1 MMAVQNT
8 GSARS
13 LSKQLSALAMTS
25 GYDKD
30 EEVCGQGEPADTWY
44 QVVKGAARR
53 CMVCADGRRRIVGLL
68 LPGDCFGFTVN
79 RGCDCSVE
87 SVMDGTIVASIPR
100 RGAEMLADSDPIVAR
115 EIREFAFTVI
125 AQLQTQLLVVGR
137 TTARE
142 KVGSFLFE
150 MSNRL
155 ERDDSGRMV
164 LPISRYD
171 IADYLAISAETVSR
185 SISSLRLLGL
195 INLAEPRRVRIM
207 NSSVLRD
214 CEHPVHPRASA

>member
-1 MMAVQNT
+1 MAVQNT
-8 GSARS
+8 GSARD

-25 GYDKD
+25 QYDKG

-44 QVVKGAARR
+44 HVVKGATRR

-68 LPGDCFGFTVN
+68 LPGDCFGFTLN
-79 RGCDCSVE
+79 RGSDCSVE

-100 RGAEMLADSDPIVAR
+100 RRAEMLADSDPIVAR
-115 EIREFAFTVI
+115 EIRELAFTVI

-150 MSNRL
+150 MSHRL
-155 ERDDSGRMV
+155 ERDDGGRVV
-164 LPISRYD
+164 LPVSRYD
-171 IADYLAISAETVSR
+171 IADYLAISAEAVSR
-185 SISSLRLLGL
+185 SISRLRGLGL
-195 INLAEPRRVRIM
+195 INLAEPRHVRILN
-207 NSSVLRD
+207 NSGLRNY
-214 CEHPVHPRASA
+214 EHPVHPRAST

>member
-1 MMAVQNT
+1 MAVQNT
-8 GSARS
+8 GSARD

-25 GYDKD
+25 RYDKD

-100 RGAEMLADSDPIVAR
+100 RRAEMLADSDPIVAR

-150 MSNRL
+150 MSHRL
-155 ERDDSGRMV
+155 ERDDRGRVV
-164 LPISRYD
+164 LPVSRYD
-171 IADYLAISAETVSR
+171 IADYLATSAETVSR
-185 SISSLRLLGL
+185 SLSRLRVLGL
-195 INLAEPRRVRIM
+195 INLAEPRHVRILN
-207 NSSVLRD
+207 NSGLRNYQ
-214 CEHPVHPRASA
+214 HHVHPRAST